1 MKPKNRSLKRE
12 KKEQE
17 KHDEIIR
24 AYDEQAK
31 NGPQIK
37 VKAPAPLGKK
47 RKSKHIIKE
56 RKATEKFIK
65 KRDQRGGTKD
75 KKGKPAKK

>member
-24 AYDEQAK
+24 AYDE
-31 NGPQIK
+31 
-37 VKAPAPLGKK
+37 
-47 RKSKHIIKE
+47 
-56 RKATEKFIK
+56 
-65 KRDQRGGTKD
+65 
-75 KKGKPAKK
+75 